1 MRKFTLLIASLFIT
15 IGAMAQTDYSY
26 GYPDGNTTSRDH
38 HPVSVSITDG
48 CGVVQIV
55 DGISTGLPYP
65 SYFDKTENVFKV
77 CCGETVTPK
86 IVINGDWMH
95 GYAYVDWNND
105 EQFTVNLTGN
115 GPYASGDG
123 NELVAWS
130 LYGKNTD
137 GNSGHN
143 SNGEAVSGCQGP
155 EFNLGSFTVPD
166 GLEVGTQLRMRF
178 AVMWNC
184 IDPTGVSYTNFFSD
198 GASIIDV
205 TLEIVAPA
213 TNAEK
218 DELSKYI
225 SKAGNVLDRFAD
237 KSIVKGDKIDI
248 AGKISSNAGQNENN
262 SGGSNDG
269 AGITGLTDNNVNTYF
284 HSRWGGTYV
293 DEDHYLQIDLGDG
306 SSLSDF
312 CFAYSVRKGNN
323 IRETSPAPT
332 EIKVSVSENGAD
344 FEQIATITK
353 DVNGLPS
360 YTDLGNTL
368 WCSDVIE
375 AGINARYIRFTVTG
389 VEGPGDIAWDGT
401 SVYNANNRNEKGH
414 VFFGLSAFELYSTK
428 ESDMPNV
435 VKSEY
440 AEKYTV
446 EQVNAI
452 NESLATANL
461 INLAVNPK
469 KELVNGAFNE
479 LKEALSPFYYLL
491 KVSAVGYAT
500 LCLGFDAE
508 IPGFD
513 GEENGA
519 YIATGMIAPGYI
531 HLEPIEGVIP
541 AEAGVIIKAAE
552 GEYDFMASNGTTANV
567 EDNLLRGSVSDE
579 YVEGAAYV
587 LSAPDGAESVGL
599 YPAKL
604 NKNATGGEGTTHFL
618 NNANKAYLPNS
629 TGSSAASYSFRFGEG
644 TTGIEQITDNREQ
657 STAVYDLTG
666 RRIEA
671 ITAPGIYIVNGVKK
685 LVR

>member
-15 IGAMAQTDYSY
+15 IGAMAQTNYGY

-55 DGISTGLPYP
+55 DGISTGMPYP

-105 EQFTVNLTGN
+105 EQFTVNLTGD
-115 GPYASGDG
+115 GPYESGEG

-130 LYGKNTD
+130 MYGKNTD

-155 EFNLGSFTVPD
+155 TFNLGSFTVPE
-166 GLEVGTQLRMRF
+166 GLTVGTKLRMRF
-178 AVMWNC
+178 TVMWNC
-184 IDPTGVSYTNFFSD
+184 IDPTGASYTKFFDD

-205 TLEIVAPA
+205 TLEIVASA
-213 TNAEK
+213 TAEEK
-218 DELSKYI
+218 AELSKYI
-225 SKAGNVLDRFAD
+225 GKAGDVLDRFAE
-237 KSIVKGDKIDI
+237 KSILKGDKIDI

-262 SGGSNDG
+262 PGGTNDG
-269 AGITGLTDNNVNTYF
+269 PDGINGLTDNNVNTYF

-323 IRETSPAPT
+323 ANETSPAPT
-332 EIKVSVSENGAD
+332 EIKVSVSENGED

-353 DVNGLPS
+353 AVNGLPS

-375 AGINARYIRFTVTG
+375 AGINARYIRFTITG
-389 VEGPGDIAWDGT
+389 VEGPGNIAWDGT
-401 SVYNANNRNEKGH
+401 SAYNASNRNGKGH

-428 ESDMPNV
+428 ESDV
-435 VKSEY
+435 FDAVKGEY

-446 EQVNAI
+446 EQVSAI
-452 NESLATANL
+452 NESLAAANSIDL
-461 INLAVNPK
+461 DVNHK
-469 KELVNGAFNE
+469 KETVNSAVSE
-479 LKEALSPFYYLL
+479 LKEALSPFYHLL
-491 KVSAVGYAT
+491 KVSEAGYAT
-500 LCLGFDAE
+500 LYLGFDAE
-508 IPGFD
+508 IPTGA
-513 GEENGA
+513 EA
-519 YIATGMIAPGYI
+519 YIVKEEGVKEGYI
-531 HLEPIEGVIP
+531 SLEAIEEGAIP
-541 AEAGVIIKAAE
+541 AGAGVIVNAAE
-552 GEYDFMASNGTTANV
+552 GEYNFMATNVAAANV
-567 EDNLLRGSVSDE
+567 DGNLLEGSVADE
-579 YVEGAAYV
+579 YVQGPAYV
-587 LSAPDGAESVGL
+587 LANGEVGVGL
-599 YPAKL
+599 YKAVL
-604 NKNATGGEGTTHFL
+604 NKNATGGEGETHFL
-618 NNANKAYLPNS
+618 NNANKAYLPAVAGAANV
-629 TGSSAASYSFRFGEG
+629 ASYSFRFGEG
-644 TTGIEQITDNREQ
+644 TTGVEKVEMRNEKSEI
-657 STAVYDLTG
+657 YDLTG
-666 RRIEA
+666 RRVEN
-671 ITAPGIYIVNGVKK
+671 PSNGIYIINGVKV
-685 LVR
+685 LVK